1 MRRDQA
7 LLSNQSQAEHRP
19 ARVEIQAPD
28 HTDGNTEDEDYG
40 PSPALPTHLRTG
52 YAGPSIPTINDL
64 TVRRENEVEDHES
77 AAVLA
82 KASRRA
88 EARLEKQRLEEL
100 APRAETGTRE
110 RQLEKKRETAASNR
124 TFAESKG
131 GGVLGS
137 GMAEVKDSELMG
149 NGDDDS
155 IEGIKRRRRE
165 EERKMSEREI
175 RREEFARARREEME
189 QRKQSFTE
197 KEEERT
203 KRFIELAKQ
212 RFG

>member
-1 MRRDQA
+1 MRQDQA
-7 LLSNQSQAEHRP
+7 LTSGQSRAEHSP
-19 ARVEIQAPD
+19 ARVEVQALD
-28 HTDGNTEDEDYG
+28 LAHDSTEEEDYG
-40 PSPALPTHLRTG
+40 PAPALPANLRTSH
-52 YAGPSIPTINDL
+52 AGPSIPTLRDL
-64 TVRRENEVEDHES
+64 TLRRENEIEDHES
-77 AAVLA
+77 AAALA

-88 EARLEKQRLEEL
+88 EAKLEKQRLEEL

-137 GMAEVKDSELMG
+137 GMVEVKEGDLMG
-149 NGDDDS
+149 GGDDDS
-155 IEGIKRRRRE
+155 VEGIKKKRRE
-165 EERKMSEREI
+165 EERKMSEREL

-189 QRKQSFTE
+189 QRKQSFTK

-203 KRFIELAKQ
+203 KRFIEIARQ
-212 RFG
+212 IFG